1 VAERTSQTEHLAVRQ
16 QLAGLVQEYETIR
29 STMDSGDPRTRK
41 MEVVVSKMRALG
53 LAGYPMLPELAASAS
68 PGQRLAAVVIL
79 QSIPNPDYI
88 PWLAQRLRVDAP
100 FVGYHAAV
108 ALLTAVRALHTSH
121 RQELRKAIAAAKKDL
136 EENMGRDRAIHTDRY
151 TVLDEAEQELQ
162 PLANNAAMKGEDQ
175 GV

>member
-1 VAERTSQTEHLAVRQ
+1 
-16 QLAGLVQEYETIR
+16 
-29 STMDSGDPRTRK
+29 MDAGDPRTRK
-41 MEVVVSKMRALG
+41 MEVVASKMRALG

-88 PWLAQRLRVDAP
+88 PWLAQRLRVEAP

-121 RQELRKAIAAAKKDL
+121 GQELREAIAEAKKGL
-136 EENMGRDRAIHTDRY
+136 EETIGGGGARHTDRY
-151 TVLDEAEQELQ
+151 IVLDEAEQELQ
-162 PLANNAAMKGEDQ
+162 HLAEEAAKKG
-175 GV
+175 